1 MVLSGYKNLCVVIM
15 QWNNY
20 DTKLQNMIEAGIR
33 KGIYP
38 PAFDNC
44 LSYMQK
50 FQDFLHWSSN
60 GKYDRFEDMRPVS
73 NQPGKIYAITKTHK
87 FDSLENIIQNHKFHP
102 MLFQM
107 GLILI
112 MLQRYYQNTWDYYV
126 KMNAKSTT
134 HRLLLYRLKR
144 NPH

>member
-44 LSYMQK
+44 LS
-50 FQDFLHWSSN
+50 
-60 GKYDRFEDMRPVS
+60 
-73 NQPGKIYAITKTHK
+73 
-87 FDSLENIIQNHKFHP
+87 
-102 MLFQM
+102 
-107 GLILI
+107 
-112 MLQRYYQNTWDYYV
+112 
-126 KMNAKSTT
+126 
-134 HRLLLYRLKR
+134 
-144 NPH
+144 